1 MKKNIKSER
10 LVESFRKPIKSA
22 KRKSIVSAPRF
33 DDGQL
38 EFDFDEND
46 EEDKEYMNKE
56 YTQGEFDFDSVDA
69 PDFDPNG
76 NLESW
81 FEEYVP
87 PSGISETVGG
97 EIVRAAMR
105 ILYRSYNDGD
115 QIGRGYGKETVNP
128 AARYLVDKLD
138 GMQIVRDIENQLN
151 HTDLYSETDYETW
164 LQGPFTGEVETF
176 LKENPQLFKQ
186 KNDEDMFDFGEKNDR
201 DSRPFEIYLEDSNGI
216 KYYFQSNGNEYKC
229 YSVEGDG
236 PEYEVGET
244 VSFGDLDFDEDDQY
258 PIAADNNGYAIK
270 LEAVGDPDEDGN
282 YSEWEVTDTYID
294 ESEFDE
300 GSTLSI
306 DDVIGYAEDAW
317 SGYTVYDAA
326 SWDEVDPEDLY

>member
-1 MKKNIKSER
+1 MKKSIKSER

-56 YTQGEFDFDSVDA
+56 YTQGEFDFDLVDA

-81 FEEYVP
+81 FEEYVT

-151 HTDLYSETDYETW
+151 HTDFYSETDYETW

-176 LKENPQLFKQ
+176 LKEHPQLFKQ
-186 KNDEDMFDFGEKNDR
+186 KNDEDMLDFGEENDR
-201 DSRPFEIYLEDSNGI
+201 DSRPSEIYLEDSNGI
-216 KYYFQSNGNEYKC
+216 RYYFQANGNEYKC
-229 YSVEGDG
+229 YSVDGDG
-236 PEYEVGET
+236 PEFEVGET
-244 VSFGDLDFDEDDQY
+244 VTSGDLDFDEDDES
-258 PIAADNNGYAIK
+258 PIVVDSKGYAIE
-270 LEAVGDPDEDGN
+270 LDAIGDPDEDGN

-294 ESEFDE
+294 EPEFDE

-306 DDVIGYAEDAW
+306 DDVIRYAEDDW
-317 SGYTVYDAA
+317 GGYTVYD
-326 SWDEVDPEDLY
+326 VDGYELDPDDLY